1 MSVRIGI
8 MSVAHMHAF
17 SYASAIQQIPSAHL
31 VGIADHDRER
41 ARSAAARFNVKAFD
55 TYDDLLAQELDAVV
69 IGSENARHRDLVE
82 MAAAAGRHVLCEK
95 PLATTLA
102 DGEAM
107 LAACKAAG
115 VQLMTAFPCR
125 FSPAMERMKHALDAG
140 AVGAILAMRGTN
152 RGRCPF
158 GWFTDLALSGGGA
171 VIDHTVH
178 VTDLMRWILKREV
191 TRVYA
196 EISNAMFHKEF
207 DDCGFLTLEFEGGV
221 FATLDS
227 SWSRPKSFPIWG
239 DVTLCVTGE
248 QGVASADLF
257 SQNLVLY
264 SDRTG
269 GVTWEGWGSNVDLLM
284 LQDFVKAIEADEPVP
299 VTGEDGLAAAKVALA
314 AYASARE
321 GEPVS
326 IADLH

>member
-8 MSVAHMHAF
+8 MSVAHMHAY
-17 SYASAIQQIPSAHL
+17 SYASAIQQIPSAQL
-31 VGIADHDRER
+31 VGIADHEIER
-41 ARSAAARFNVKAFD
+41 ARSAAARFNTKVFS
-55 TYDDLLAQELDAVV
+55 TYDELLAQDLDAVV
-69 IGSENARHRDLVE
+69 IGSENVRHRDLVE

-95 PLATTLA
+95 PLATTVA

-107 LAACKAAG
+107 IAACKEAG

-125 FSPAMERMKHALDAG
+125 FSPAMQRLKNASDG
-140 AVGAILAMRGTN
+140 GAIGKVLAMRGTN

-178 VTDLMRWILKREV
+178 VTDLMRWVLKQDV
-191 TRVYA
+191 SRVYA
-196 EISNAMFHKEF
+196 EISNAMFHQEF
-207 DDCGFLTLEFEGGV
+207 DDCGFLTLEFEDGV

-239 DVTLCVTGE
+239 DVTLSITGE

-284 LQDFVKAIEADEPVP
+284 LQAFVKAIESDEPVP

-314 AYASARE
+314 AYASARS
-321 GEPVS
+321 GEP
-326 IADLH
+326 IDLADIG